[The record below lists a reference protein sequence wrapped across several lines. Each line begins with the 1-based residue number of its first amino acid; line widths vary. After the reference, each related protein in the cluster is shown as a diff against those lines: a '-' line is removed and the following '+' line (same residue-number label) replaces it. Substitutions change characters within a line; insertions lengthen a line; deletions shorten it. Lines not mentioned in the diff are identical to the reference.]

1 MPQANCPYLSS
12 LNVKGEALVSRRVTA
27 RLLLVAMVLAAALAV
42 PGTAPAASP
51 THYVAMSDGTL
62 IALNI
67 QFPPGPAPAG
77 GWPTIIQIDGYGGAS
92 DPMDPESPYFGNG
105 NYATVHMSLRGTAC
119 SGGQFDLFDRRS
131 SEDGREV
138 IEWLAAQEWSNG
150 KVAIWGH
157 SYSGL
162 TGWLVASTQPEN
174 LVAMSVSGLI
184 DDLYRGI
191 VYMGGVSN
199 FGFPLIWTGAYRPV
213 SETTSGTIPGLQAGD
228 TTCLANQAGRV
239 PPDVQDNPILN
250 GLLALGEDGQ
260 WWKSHSTITYIDA
273 INIPTHIV
281 QSYQDEQTGPRG
293 SNLLWQRLDELKP
306 SLPKRLLLTNGVH
319 STNTNPPA
327 IRDDRIAFLDCY
339 VRGVCAGDI
348 QDPSKRVKVFFEM
361 HNVDGEL
368 QANGVLADANWPL
381 DATQWTRYYFGAGN
395 ALGPTPPGGDEAA
408 DPYVAGSK
416 RAGAWV
422 YYATNLGAEIANADL
437 PDEVRYQ
444 TEPFAQDV
452 GIAGPIDVTLFASS
466 LAPDTEF
473 YVELNDIDP
482 DGNMTRLQRGMLK
495 ASHRELDLAKSDF
508 TPGGDIYR
516 PYNPHTNTLTKL
528 LTPGEIY
535 QYEIEVFPLGH
546 VFRAGHRLLVR
557 ITTPPIADAI
567 AFYIPTTPPGVNQ
580 IFHDAEHPSSILLP
594 IVPLPALGDPLGC
607 GQQVGL
613 ERCNPGS

>member
-1 MPQANCPYLSS
+1 M
-12 LNVKGEALVSRRVTA
+12 SRRVLA
-27 RLLLVAMVLAAALAV
+27 RMLLVAMVFGGVAIA
-42 PGTAPAASP
+42 PGSAPAAGP
-51 THYVAMSDGTL
+51 TDYVRMSDGTL
-62 IALNI
+62 IAINV
-67 QFPPGPAPAG
+67 QFPSGESPLG

-92 DPMDPESPYFGNG
+92 DPMNADSKTFGAG
-105 NYATVHMSLRGTAC
+105 NYVAVHMSLRGTAC

-138 IEWLAAQEWSNG
+138 IEWIADQDWSNG

-162 TGWLVASTQPEN
+162 TGWLTASTQPPS

-213 SETTSGTIPGLQAGD
+213 SEHSSGTVPGLATGD
-228 TTCLANQAGRV
+228 ATCLANQVGRV

-306 SLPKRLLLTNGVH
+306 NLPKRLLLTNGVH
-319 STNTNPPA
+319 STNTGPPE
-327 IRDDRIAFLDCY
+327 IRDDRVAFLDCY
-339 VRGVCAGDI
+339 VRGICSADI
-348 QDPSKRVKVFFEM
+348 LDQSKRVKVFFEM
-361 HNVDGEL
+361 HDVEGTL
-368 QANGVLADANWPL
+368 QSNGVLEDSDWPL
-381 DATQWTRYYFGAGN
+381 TVTQWTHYYFGAGGT
-395 ALGPTPPGGDEAA
+395 LGPALPGAGEPA
-408 DPYVAGSK
+408 DPYVSGSK

-422 YYATNLGAEIANADL
+422 YYATNVGAELTTANL

-452 GIAGPIDVTLFASS
+452 GIAGPINVGLYASS

-473 YVELNDIDP
+473 YVEVNDVDA

-495 ASHRELDLAKSDF
+495 ASHRELDPAKTDY

-516 PYNPHTNTLTKL
+516 PYFPHTNTLTNFV
-528 LTPGEIY
+528 TPLDIY
-535 QYEIEVFPLGH
+535 RYEIEVFPLGH
-546 VFRAGHRLLVR
+546 VFRAGHRLLLRV
-557 ITTPPIADAI
+557 TTPPAADSI

-580 IFHDAEHPSSILLP
+580 IYHDAEHPSSILLP
-594 IVPLPALGDPLGC
+594 IVPLPALGAPLGC
-607 GQQVGL
+607 GQQIGL
-613 ERCNPGS
+613 ERCNPGA